1 MSVQAKF
8 YVSEVTRFGYG
19 GAENAQMGRK
29 VKLQATSRK
38 DESSLK
44 FWQATPSGQI
54 ELSLSA
60 DRGAGA
66 GLWFE
71 ERIGKCVILT
81 FEDAP
86 DENKETGRAPL
97 VSCSYCEDDLKYSQV
112 DLQMHIKAKHPI
124 ARTLPRGA

>member
-1 MSVQAKF
+1 MPQGERGEYVAAKVQAKF

-19 GAENAQMGRK
+19 GGENAQMGRR

-54 ELSLSA
+54 EMTLSA
-60 DRGAGA
+60 EAGKGA

-71 ERIGKCVILT
+71 ERIGKAVILEFT
-81 FEDAP
+81 DAP
-86 DENKETGRAPL
+86 AD
-97 VSCSYCEDDLKYSQV
+97 S
-112 DLQMHIKAKHPI
+112 
-124 ARTLPRGA
+124 

>member
-1 MSVQAKF
+1 MAVQAKF

-19 GAENAQMGRK
+19 GAENASMGRR

-54 ELSLSA
+54 ELTLSA
-60 DRGAGA
+60 DKGAGA

-71 ERIGKCVILT
+71 DRIGQSVILT

-86 DENKETGRAPL
+86 AEE
-97 VSCSYCEDDLKYSQV
+97 
-112 DLQMHIKAKHPI
+112 
-124 ARTLPRGA
+124 

>member
-1 MSVQAKF
+1 MAVQAKF

-19 GAENAQMGRK
+19 GGPNANMGRR

-60 DRGAGA
+60 DGAGA

-71 ERIGKCVILT
+71 ERIGKSLILT
-81 FEDAP
+81 FDDAS
-86 DENKETGRAPL
+86 EE
-97 VSCSYCEDDLKYSQV
+97 
-112 DLQMHIKAKHPI
+112 
-124 ARTLPRGA
+124 

>member
-1 MSVQAKF
+1 MAVQAKF
-8 YVSEVTRFGYG
+8 YVAEVTRFGYG
-19 GAENAQMGRK
+19 GGPNPSMGRR

-60 DRGAGA
+60 EAGAGA

-71 ERIGKCVILT
+71 ERIGQSLILT

-86 DENKETGRAPL
+86 VE
-97 VSCSYCEDDLKYSQV
+97 
-112 DLQMHIKAKHPI
+112 
-124 ARTLPRGA
+124 

>member
-8 YVSEVTRFGYG
+8 YVAEVTRFGYG
-19 GAENAQMGRK
+19 GGENATMGRR

-38 DESSLK
+38 DESNRK

-60 DRGAGA
+60 EAGAGA

-71 ERIGKCVILT
+71 ERIGKSVLLT

-86 DENKETGRAPL
+86 AE
-97 VSCSYCEDDLKYSQV
+97 
-112 DLQMHIKAKHPI
+112 
-124 ARTLPRGA
+124 

>member
-1 MSVQAKF
+1 MAVQAKF

-19 GAENAQMGRK
+19 GGENSNMGRK

-38 DESSLK
+38 DESNRK

-60 DRGAGA
+60 DAGAGA

-71 ERIGKCVILT
+71 ERIGKSLILT

-86 DENKETGRAPL
+86 EE
-97 VSCSYCEDDLKYSQV
+97 
-112 DLQMHIKAKHPI
+112 
-124 ARTLPRGA
+124 